1 MENRRAF
8 LKLRRQQQIERE
20 LNGYLEWIFKAGEDR
35 AVWRS
40 WPALCWLPAP
50 PTRALQERALLG
62 WGMLAG
68 GPREGGASQALFMA
82 LCLWDTPRALT
93 QWDELNHS
101 PWLLKVGRPSR
112 QGLASILLCFWGMSP
127 SQGWAWEG
135 SGLRLCLA
143 RRGGHA
149 GRGGQERGGEVPSG
163 W

>member
-40 WPALCWLPAP
+40 WPGLCWLPAP
-50 PTRALQERALLG
+50 TPGPSRSQLCWGGGCLQEGHVRGEQARPSSWHPVCGTHQGLRLS
-62 WGMLAG
+62 GMSSAVATVASG
-68 GPREGGASQALFMA
+68 SGKAKQAGPRLHSAVFLGNEPSSGVGTGGL
-82 LCLWDTPRALT
+82 
-93 QWDELNHS
+93 
-101 PWLLKVGRPSR
+101 
-112 QGLASILLCFWGMSP
+112 
-127 SQGWAWEG
+127 
-135 SGLRLCLA
+135 GLRLCLA
-143 RRGGHA
+143 RRGSHA